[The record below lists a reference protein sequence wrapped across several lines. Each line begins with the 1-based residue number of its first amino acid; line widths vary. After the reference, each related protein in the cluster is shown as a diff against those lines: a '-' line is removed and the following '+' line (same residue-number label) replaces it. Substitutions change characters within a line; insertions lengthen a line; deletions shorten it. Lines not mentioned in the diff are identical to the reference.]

1 MGPSLNDSICKSP
14 CEPQFLFEVSG
25 IETVYLQISI
35 ANWHGD
41 ILRFLSFGDIFEY
54 IPEVV
59 QFPFRRVIFGANC
72 FVKQL
77 FAIMHLFGHALKFCR
92 KWPKGFI

>member
-1 MGPSLNDSICKSP
+1 MLAII
-14 CEPQFLFEVSG
+14 LFDVSG

-41 ILRFLSFGDIFEY
+41 ILRFLWFGDIFEY

-59 QFPFRRVIFGANC
+59 
-72 FVKQL
+72 
-77 FAIMHLFGHALKFCR
+77 
-92 KWPKGFI
+92 

>member
-1 MGPSLNDSICKSP
+1 MLAII
-14 CEPQFLFEVSG
+14 LFDVSG

-41 ILRFLSFGDIFEY
+41 ILRFLWFGDIFEY

-59 QFPFRRVIFGANC
+59 QFPFRRVIFLG
-72 FVKQL
+72 
-77 FAIMHLFGHALKFCR
+77 
-92 KWPKGFI
+92 